1 MMIRLF
7 KRWVSSVVEFLCHN
21 MEIGNYTHIH
31 AHMNA
36 SRELNQLKTKI
47 SETFYVEWKLLDI
60 PYSL

>member
-1 MMIRLF
+1 
-7 KRWVSSVVEFLCHN
+7 
-21 MEIGNYTHIH
+21 
-31 AHMNA
+31 MNA